1 MDLSADEKVKR
12 AFYLK
17 QGEANRVH
25 THTHTGLHSD
35 FNSLTGSVS
44 AYSYRFF
51 GYYYLLISCLWWK
64 QALVSLLAITQRSS
78 YDLVPFILSLRT

>member
-25 THTHTGLHSD
+25 THTHTQVY
-35 FNSLTGSVS
+35 TVT
-44 AYSYRFF
+44 
-51 GYYYLLISCLWWK
+51 LI
-64 QALVSLLAITQRSS
+64 V
-78 YDLVPFILSLRT
+78 